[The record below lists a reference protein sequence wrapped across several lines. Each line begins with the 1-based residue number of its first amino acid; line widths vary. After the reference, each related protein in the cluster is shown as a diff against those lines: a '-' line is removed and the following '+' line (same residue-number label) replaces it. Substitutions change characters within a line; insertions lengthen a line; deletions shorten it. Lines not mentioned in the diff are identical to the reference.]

1 MKEFE
6 RLSAIKPSKNIKFN
20 LDRPLKNNLKRA
32 IADRSLINKIRDC
45 AAEFKRDGAS
55 NTWSTFKIDGV
66 VDATMNDETAAV
78 VLSQLDSKKYFF
90 RIKFII
96 RAETG
101 DWIIRDKLTPIL
113 SDKKTIVN
121 C

>member
-1 MKEFE
+1 
-6 RLSAIKPSKNIKFN
+6 
-20 LDRPLKNNLKRA
+20 
-32 IADRSLINKIRDC
+32 
-45 AAEFKRDGAS
+45 
-55 NTWSTFKIDGV
+55 
-66 VDATMNDETAAV
+66 MNDETAAV